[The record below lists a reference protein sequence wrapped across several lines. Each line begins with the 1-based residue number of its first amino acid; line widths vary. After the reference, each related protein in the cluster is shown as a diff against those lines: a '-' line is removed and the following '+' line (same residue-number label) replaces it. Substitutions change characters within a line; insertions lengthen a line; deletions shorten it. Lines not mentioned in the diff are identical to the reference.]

1 MARLIQCVPN
11 FSEGINKDIVE
22 EIVEEI
28 SKVDGVKL
36 LDYSIDRDHNRS
48 VVTFVGE
55 PEAVVEAAF
64 NCTRK
69 AAELIDM
76 SVHKGGHPRMGAT
89 DVIPLVPISEV
100 TMEECIELS
109 KVLGRRIGDEL
120 GIPVYLYEESASV
133 QERKNLAN
141 IRKGEYEGF
150 FEKMKNKE
158 WLPDFGPSTMNKK
171 SGVTAVGARN
181 FLVAFNVELDT
192 NDMGIANAIS
202 RKVRHI
208 NGGLRYVK
216 AMGVFLEEK
225 NRVQISMNMV
235 NYEKTSLYTV
245 LELIKIE
252 AKRYGVNVVGS
263 EVVGLVPMQAL
274 LECAVYY
281 LQLNGFDMDQVL
293 ERRIYE

>member
-11 FSEGINKDIVE
+11 FSEGRNKDIVDRIVG
-22 EIVEEI
+22 EIN
-28 SKVDGVKL
+28 KVNGAKL

-55 PEAVVEAAF
+55 PEAVVKAAF

-69 AAELIDM
+69 AVELIDM
-76 SVHKGGHPRMGAT
+76 SVHKGGHPRMGAA

-109 KVLGRRIGDEL
+109 RVLGKRIGEEL

-133 QERKNLAN
+133 QGRRNLAD

-150 FEKMKNKE
+150 FEKLKAKE
-158 WLPDFGPSTMNKK
+158 WLPDFGPSVMNRK

-202 RKVRHI
+202 RRIRHI

-235 NYEKTSLYTV
+235 NHEKTSLYTV

-263 EVVGLVPMQAL
+263 EVVGLVPMRAL
-274 LECAVYY
+274 LECAAYY